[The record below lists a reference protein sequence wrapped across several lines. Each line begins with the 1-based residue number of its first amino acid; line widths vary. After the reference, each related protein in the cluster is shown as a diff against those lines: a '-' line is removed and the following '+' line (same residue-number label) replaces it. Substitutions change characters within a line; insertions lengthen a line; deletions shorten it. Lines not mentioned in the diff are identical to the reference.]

1 MRFAFSFM
9 ACHTNL
15 QGATPYHM
23 EPIMGQLAESLNILI
38 GDMKR
43 HDERLQADL
52 DRMVETANELVKAT
66 NELHETVEELI
77 D

>member
-1 MRFAFSFM
+1 
-9 ACHTNL
+9 
-15 QGATPYHM
+15 
-23 EPIMGQLAESLNILI
+23 MGRLAESLNILI

-52 DRMVETANELVKAT
+52 DRMVQTANELVIETDKLLQAT
-66 NELHETVEELI
+66 EKLTEKLV